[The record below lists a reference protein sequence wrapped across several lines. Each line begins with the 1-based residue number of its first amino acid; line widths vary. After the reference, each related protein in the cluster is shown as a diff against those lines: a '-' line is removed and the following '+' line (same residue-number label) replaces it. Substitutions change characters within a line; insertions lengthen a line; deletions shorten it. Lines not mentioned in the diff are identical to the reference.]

1 MMWRER
7 LEDMNRI
14 RSEKLKGWTVYT
26 VRSFPKL
33 KELDEI
39 TYLGSFSWTQTKTKT
54 KYIIAK
60 HALDIGGGVCTPSD
74 IARDYI
80 VSKWKG
86 KKLRCTKYQYA
97 QFVKNRKSQPLY
109 AVPISGVQ
117 ASYLDLKSAYWQAL
131 MLGGWDVD
139 YSRGSFLSVRSDML
153 DFPCPH
159 LKLARNT
166 LVSIGLPSRGNMWI
180 PDKGFKHVNGGGAFN
195 NLVLYGF
202 IMDFLHNFAHE
213 IVTRCHAVYAN
224 TDGYIVPDEYVKDAF
239 SIADEWGVLLTHRHS
254 GKATVR
260 GVGDYDIGN
269 HISKRKRL
277 RDYGYDNITPSR
289 LEWFK
294 RRWLSFADRIDM
306 DYQGML
312 SLSEFTK
319 LEANYTLIRDD
330 QNSIEE

>member
-1 MMWRER
+1 MEWLDR
-7 LEDMNRI
+7 LNDMNSI
-14 RSEKLKGWTVYT
+14 RRKKLEGWTIRT
-26 VRSFPKL
+26 VKNFPKL
-33 KELDEI
+33 HDLTET
-39 TYLGSFSWTQTKTKT
+39 TYLGSFSWTQTKSKT
-54 KYIIAK
+54 KYIIAR
-60 HALDIGGGVCTPSD
+60 HALDIGGGICTPSD

-80 VSKWKG
+80 ASKWQG

-97 QFVKNRKSQPLY
+97 QFVKSRKSQPLY
-109 AVPISGVQ
+109 AVPVQGIQ

-139 YSRGSFLSVRSDML
+139 YSRGSFLSVRSSML

-180 PDKGFKHVNGGGAFN
+180 PDKGFKAVGGGGAYT

-213 IVTRCHAVYAN
+213 IITRCDAIYAN
-224 TDGYIVPDEYVKDAF
+224 TDGYIVPAHNVKKAF
-239 SIADEWGVLLTHRHS
+239 DIAHEWGVLLTHRHS
-254 GKATVR
+254 GVATVR
-260 GVGDYDIGN
+260 GVGDYDIGS
-269 HISKRKRL
+269 HVSGRKRL
-277 RDYGYDNITPSR
+277 REHGYDNITPVR

-312 SLSEFTK
+312 SLSEYTK
-319 LEANYTLIRDD
+319 LESNATLIRD
-330 QNSIEE
+330 